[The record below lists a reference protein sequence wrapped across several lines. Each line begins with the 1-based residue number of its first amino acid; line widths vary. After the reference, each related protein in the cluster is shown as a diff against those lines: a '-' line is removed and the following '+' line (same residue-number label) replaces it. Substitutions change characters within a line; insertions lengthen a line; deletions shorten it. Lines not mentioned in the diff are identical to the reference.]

1 MKWREL
7 RGGGRQPRRTSI
19 AATEAAGCAG
29 GAGCGGGGGGGGGC
43 SVGGELSSRR
53 SIGVRGRGR
62 REHGAACVVRHA
74 MTARPRRP
82 ARPGLPSRLL
92 GTAAA
97 AANEGWR

>member
-29 GAGCGGGGGGGGGC
+29 CGGSGGGGGGGC

-53 SIGVRGRGR
+53 SIGVRGRGEAGAR
-62 REHGAACVVRHA
+62 RRVCGPTRDDGPSASSRA
-74 MTARPRRP
+74 PRSSF
-82 ARPGLPSRLL
+82 PSSRYS
-92 GTAAA
+92 GGGGGGG
-97 AANEGWR
+97 E